1 MEYDVWQVSFIGSQ
15 WGSNTGTGY
24 YRLEQMTVRKA
35 ARDMTAGNATRT
47 GIDAPV
53 AAPRR
58 LRNTAL
64 CLLLAGATALSG
76 CQSILDQ
83 TYQAN
88 VSPSA
93 NPQIVDEVQKNDP
106 RAQMGAREH
115 PRIVASYGGEYHDA
129 KTERL
134 VARIAGAL
142 TAVSENPNQSFRI
155 TILNSP
161 AINAFALPGGYL
173 YVTRGLLAL
182 ANDASEVAAVL
193 SHEMGHVT
201 ANHGIERQKR
211 EEAEVIA
218 SRVVAEVLSS
228 DLAGKA
234 ALARGKLRL
243 AAFSRQQELQA
254 DVIGV
259 RMLGEAGYD
268 PYASPRFLDS
278 MAAYAR
284 FSAVDPDTD
293 QSLDFL
299 SSHPNAPQRVELA
312 RQHARNFGQEGTVGD
327 RGRDYF
333 LAGIDGLLYGD
344 SPDEGYVRNET
355 FMHGKL
361 GIRFD
366 VPEGFRI
373 DNKVEAVLATGPNE
387 TAIRFDGVAAGD
399 TDSLTNYMT
408 SGWVAGLL
416 PETVRETTVN
426 GLPAATARASAERW
440 DFDVTVVRIEKQIF
454 RFLTAVPKGSA
465 SLQTTADTL
474 RQSFRRMT
482 PQEIASLKPL
492 RVHVVTVGANDTIT
506 SLAARMMGTDRKLDL
521 FKLIN
526 ALPASAT
533 LSPGQKV
540 KIISE

>member
-1 MEYDVWQVSFIGSQ
+1 
-15 WGSNTGTGY
+15 
-24 YRLEQMTVRKA
+24 MTVGNAAREMTEGWTRKA
-35 ARDMTAGNATRT
+35 CS
-47 GIDAPV
+47 DAP
-53 AAPRR
+53 ATTPRR
-58 LRNTAL
+58 LRSAAL
-64 CLLLAGATALSG
+64 CLLLAGATALSS

-88 VSPSA
+88 VSPSS

-284 FSAVDPDTD
+284 YSAVDPDND

-312 RQHARNFGQEGTVGD
+312 RQHARNFGQEGAVGD
-327 RGRDYF
+327 RGRDYY

-344 SPDEGYVRNET
+344 SPEEGYVRNET
-355 FMHGKL
+355 FLHGGL

-399 TDSLTNYMT
+399 TGSLTNYMT

-416 PETVRETTVN
+416 PDTVREISVN

-440 DFDVTVVRIEKQIF
+440 DFDVTVIRIDKQIF

-465 SLQTTADTL
+465 ILQPTADIL

-492 RVHVVTVGANDTIT
+492 RVRVVTVSANDTIA

-526 ALPASAT
+526 AMPASAT
-533 LSPGQKV
+533 VSPGQKV

>member
-1 MEYDVWQVSFIGSQ
+1 MVKATQGAATVSGR
-15 WGSNTGTGY
+15 GVL
-24 YRLEQMTVRKA
+24 R
-35 ARDMTAGNATRT
+35 
-47 GIDAPV
+47 PV
-53 AAPRR
+53 AA
-58 LRNTAL
+58 
-64 CLLLAGATALSG
+64 LLLAGMLLAG
-76 CQSILDQ
+76 CQSIIEQ
-83 TYQAN
+83 TYEPTI
-88 VSPSA
+88 SPSS

-115 PRIVASYGGEYHDA
+115 PRIVASYGGEYKDA

-142 TAVSENPNQSFRI
+142 TLVSENPNQSYRI

-193 SHEMGHVT
+193 SHEMAHVT
-201 ANHGIERQKR
+201 ANHGIERQKK

-228 DLAGKA
+228 NIAGKQ
-234 ALARGKLRL
+234 ALARGKMRL
-243 AAFSRQQELQA
+243 AAFSRNQELQA

-268 PYASPRFLDS
+268 PYAAARFLDS

-284 FSAVDPDTD
+284 FTAVDPDAD

-312 RQHARNFGQEGTVGD
+312 RLHARAFGAEGTVGD
-327 RGRDYF
+327 RGRDYY

-344 SPDEGYVRNET
+344 APEEGYVRGQT
-355 FMHGKL
+355 FLHGKL

-366 VPEGFRI
+366 VPAGFQI
-373 DNKVEAVLATGPNE
+373 DNKAEAVLATGPGDV
-387 TAIRFDGVAAGD
+387 AIRFDGVA
-399 TDSLTNYMT
+399 DSRKQDLVNYIS
-408 SGWVAGLL
+408 SGWVTGLR
-416 PETVRETTVN
+416 PETIRPVMIN
-426 GLPAATARASAERW
+426 GLEGATAKAAADRW
-440 DFDVTVVRIEKQIF
+440 EFDVTVVRIENQIY
-454 RFLTAVPKGSA
+454 RFLTAVPAGSKVLEPTAAILKGS
-465 SLQTTADTL
+465 
-474 RQSFRRMT
+474 FRKLT
-482 PQEIASLKPL
+482 PAEVASLKPL
-492 RVHVVTVGANDTIT
+492 RVRVITARAGDTIA
-506 SLAARMMGTDRKLDL
+506 SLAGRMMGTERKLDL
-521 FKLIN
+521 FRLIN
-526 ALPASAT
+526 AMTAVS
-533 LSPGQKV
+533 SIRPGEKF

>member
-1 MEYDVWQVSFIGSQ
+1 MMEQQTSVA
-15 WGSNTGTGY
+15 
-24 YRLEQMTVRKA
+24 ERKPSGLFL
-35 ARDMTAGNATRT
+35 RRSAGRAST
-47 GIDAPV
+47 
-53 AAPRR
+53 RR
-58 LRNTAL
+58 LRAVATVSAL
-64 CLLLAGATALSG
+64 ALLLSA
-76 CQSILDQ
+76 CQSVFE
-83 TYQAN
+83 QAYTPN
-88 VSPSA
+88 VAPSDS
-93 NPQIVDEVQKNDP
+93 PQIVDEVQKNDP

-115 PRIVASYGGEYHDA
+115 PRIVASYGGEYKDP

-142 TAVSENPNQSFRI
+142 TAVSENPSQSFRI

-201 ANHGIERQKR
+201 ANHGIERQRR

-228 DLAGKA
+228 DLAGKQ

-268 PYASPRFLDS
+268 PYAAARFLDS

-284 FSAVDPDTD
+284 YSAVDPDND

-299 SSHPNAPQRVELA
+299 SSHPNSAQRVDLA
-312 RQHARNFGQEGTVGD
+312 RRHARNFGQEGQVGD

-344 SPDEGYVRNET
+344 SPQEGYVRGQT
-355 FMHGKL
+355 FLHGGL

-366 VPEGFRI
+366 VPPDFRI
-373 DNKVEAVLATGPNE
+373 DNKVEAVLATGPGE

-399 TDSLTNYMT
+399 TTSLANYLT
-408 SGWVAGLL
+408 SGWVAGLQ
-416 PETVRETTVN
+416 PETVKETTVA
-426 GLPAATARASAERW
+426 GLPAATARASADRW
-440 DFDVTVVRIEKQIF
+440 DFDVTVIRVNNQIF
-454 RFLTAVPKGSA
+454 RFLTAVPKGS
-465 SLQTTADTL
+465 TTLDATAQTL
-474 RQSFRRMT
+474 RTSFRRMT
-482 PQEIASLKPL
+482 PEEIASLKPL
-492 RVHVVTVGANDTIT
+492 RVRVVTVGPTDTIA
-506 SLAARMMGTDRKLDL
+506 SLSARMMGTDRKLDL

-526 ALPASAT
+526 ALPPGAT
-533 LSPGQKV
+533 PSVGDKV